1 MSKINK
7 SEIPQNHCHT
17 EFVYQRINKKLGVN
31 FLYEEIE
38 ALIKRV
44 ASETTLNC
52 FLKKGGNYYISSKE
66 NNSRITIN
74 SATFRVITV
83 DKIIK

>member
-7 SEIPQNHCHT
+7 SEIPQYHCHK
-17 EFVYQRINKKLGVN
+17 EVVYQRINKKLGVN

-52 FLKKGGNYYISSKE
+52 FLKKK
-66 NNSRITIN
+66 
-74 SATFRVITV
+74 
-83 DKIIK
+83 

>member
-17 EFVYQRINKKLGVN
+17 ELVYQRINKKLGVN

-52 FLKKGGNYYISSKE
+52 FLKK
-66 NNSRITIN
+66 R
-74 SATFRVITV
+74 
-83 DKIIK
+83 

>member
-7 SEIPQNHCHT
+7 SEIPQYHCHK
-17 EFVYQRINKKLGVN
+17 EVVYQRINKKLGVN

-52 FLKKGGNYYISSKE
+52 FLKKKVE
-66 NNSRITIN
+66 ITI
-74 SATFRVITV
+74 FQVR
-83 DKIIK
+83 KIIVELQSIQLLLE